1 MSMRRRTDRIVN
13 VVAVATFCVL
23 LFPFYWMIASS
34 LKGPG
39 DLLSIPPA
47 FVPAHLSLH
56 FYRQLFGALR
66 LDTFF
71 RNSVV
76 LSVGTAV
83 VTVILASLG
92 AYGVLAYRFAM
103 RTAAARLILFVYMFP
118 PILVVIP
125 LYLLLSRVKLINSH
139 PGLLLTYVA
148 FNLPVAIWVLRA
160 YFSSIPWE
168 LVEAGEVDGLSRLD
182 ALRRIIVPLSLPGL
196 AAASIFAFIGAWNE
210 FLFANTF
217 LISEH
222 LKTLSVII
230 VDFNTREGTLRGEIL
245 ASSVVIAIP
254 SFLFALFAQ
263 RYLISGLTAGATKA

>member
-1 MSMRRRTDRIVN
+1 MHRRADWIVN
-13 VVAVATFCVL
+13 AVAVVTFCFL
-23 LFPFYWMIASS
+23 LFPFYWMIVSS

-39 DLLSIPPA
+39 DLLSIPPS
-47 FVPAHLSLH
+47 FVPARPSLH
-56 FYRQLFGALR
+56 FYRQLFGALQ
-66 LDTFF
+66 LETFF

-76 LSVGTAV
+76 LAIGTAIITV
-83 VTVILASLG
+83 VLASLG
-92 AYGVLAYRFAM
+92 AYGVLAYRFAA

-196 AAASIFAFIGAWNE
+196 AAAAIFAFIGAWNE

-230 VDFNTREGTLRGEIL
+230 VDFSTREGTLRGEIL

-263 RYLISGLTAGATKA
+263 RYLVSGLTAGATKA

>member
-1 MSMRRRTDRIVN
+1 MSRRADSLVN
-13 VVAVATFCVL
+13 LTAICAFSLL

-34 LKGPG
+34 LKGPE

-47 FVPAHLSLH
+47 FVPPRPSLH
-56 FYRQLFGALR
+56 FYHQVFSQLHLE
-66 LDTFF
+66 TFF
-71 RNSVV
+71 QNSVI
-76 LSVGTAV
+76 LSLSTALATV
-83 VTVILASLG
+83 VLASLA
-92 AYGVLAYRFAM
+92 AYGVLAYRFAA
-103 RTAAARLILFVYMFP
+103 RTLVARLILFVYMFP

-125 LYLLLSRVKLINSH
+125 LYILLSRVRLINTH
-139 PGLLLTYVA
+139 PGLLVTYVA

-168 LVEAGEVDGLSRLD
+168 LVEAGQVDGLSRLD
-182 ALRRIIVPLSLPGL
+182 ALWRIILPLALPGL
-196 AAASIFAFIGAWNE
+196 AAAAILAFIGAWNE

-217 LISEH
+217 LIAER

-263 RYLISGLTAGATKA
+263 RYLVSGLTAGATKS

>member
-1 MSMRRRTDRIVN
+1 MRRRADRIVN
-13 VVAVATFCVL
+13 AVAVATFCLL

-39 DLLSIPPA
+39 DLLSVPPS
-47 FVPAHLSLH
+47 FVPPHLSLH
-56 FYRQLFGALR
+56 YYGQLFGALR
-66 LDTFF
+66 LELFF

-83 VTVILASLG
+83 ITVVLASLG
-92 AYGVLAYRFAM
+92 AYGVLAYRFAL

-196 AAASIFAFIGAWNE
+196 AAAAIFAFIGAWNE

-263 RYLISGLTAGATKA
+263 RYLVSGLTAGATKA

>member
-1 MSMRRRTDRIVN
+1 MRRRADRIVN
-13 VVAVATFCVL
+13 AVAVATFCLL

-39 DLLSIPPA
+39 DLLSVPPS

-56 FYRQLFGALR
+56 FYRQLFGSLQ
-66 LDTFF
+66 LEIFF

-76 LSVGTAV
+76 LSVGTAM
-83 VTVILASLG
+83 VTVVLASLG
-92 AYGVLAYRFAM
+92 AYGVLAYRFAV

-139 PGLLLTYVA
+139 AGLLLTYVA

-196 AAASIFAFIGAWNE
+196 AAAAIFAFIGAWNE

-217 LISEH
+217 LISEQ

-263 RYLISGLTAGATKA
+263 RYLVSGLTAGATKA

>member
-1 MSMRRRTDRIVN
+1 MHRRTDRVVN
-13 VVAVATFCVL
+13 AVAVATFSLL

-39 DLLSIPPA
+39 DLLSIPPS

-66 LDTFF
+66 LEMFF

-76 LSVGTAV
+76 LSVGTAI
-83 VTVILASLG
+83 VTVVLASLG

-103 RTAAARLILFVYMFP
+103 RKAAARLILFVYMFP

-196 AAASIFAFIGAWNE
+196 AAAAIFAFIGAWNE

-222 LKTLSVII
+222 MKTLSVII

-263 RYLISGLTAGATKA
+263 RYLVSGLTAGATKA

>member
-1 MSMRRRTDRIVN
+1 MHRRTDRIVN
-13 VVAVATFCVL
+13 GVAVASFCFL

-39 DLLSIPPA
+39 DLLSIPPS
-47 FVPAHLSLH
+47 FVPAHPSLH

-66 LDTFF
+66 LEMFF
-71 RNSVV
+71 WNSVV
-76 LSVGTAV
+76 LSVGTAM
-83 VTVILASLG
+83 VTVALASLG
-92 AYGVLAYRFAM
+92 AYGVLAYRFAV

-196 AAASIFAFIGAWNE
+196 AAAAIFAFIGAWNE

-263 RYLISGLTAGATKA
+263 RYLVSGLTAGATKA

>member
-1 MSMRRRTDRIVN
+1 MRRRAERIVN
-13 VVAVATFCVL
+13 AVAVATFGLL
-23 LFPFYWMIASS
+23 LFPFYWMIVSS
-34 LKGPG
+34 LKGPE
-39 DLLSIPPA
+39 DLLSVPPS

-56 FYRQLFGALR
+56 FYSQLFGALR
-66 LDTFF
+66 LEMFF

-76 LSVGTAV
+76 LSVGTAIITV
-83 VTVILASLG
+83 VLASLG
-92 AYGVLAYRFAM
+92 AYAVLAYRFAA

-168 LVEAGEVDGLSRLD
+168 LVEAGEVDGLSRLN

-196 AAASIFAFIGAWNE
+196 AAAAVFAFIGAWNE

-263 RYLISGLTAGATKA
+263 RYLVSGLTAGATRA

>member
-1 MSMRRRTDRIVN
+1 MRRRTDRIVN
-13 VVAVATFCVL
+13 AVAVATFCLL

-39 DLLSIPPA
+39 DLLSVPPS

-66 LDTFF
+66 LEIFF

-76 LSVGTAV
+76 LSVGTAI
-83 VTVILASLG
+83 VTVVLASLG
-92 AYGVLAYRFAM
+92 AYGVLAYRFAV

-182 ALRRIIVPLSLPGL
+182 ALRRIVVPLSLPGL
-196 AAASIFAFIGAWNE
+196 AAAAIFAFIGAWNE

-263 RYLISGLTAGATKA
+263 RYLVSGLTAGATKA